1 MSSNAQLAHHVFFW
15 LKHPESTADLDQL
28 LTGIRSLTKIETV
41 RDFHIG
47 IPASTTP
54 RDVVETT
61 YHASELLFF
70 DSVADQE
77 AYQNHPLH
85 QQFVEEH
92 AHLWEK
98 VVVFDT
104 LSA

>member
-1 MSSNAQLAHHVFFW
+1 MSSHAPLAHHVFFW
-15 LKHPESTADLDQL
+15 LKNPDSEEDLAKL
-28 LTGIRSLTKIETV
+28 LAGIRRLTAIETV
-41 RDFHIG
+41 RGHHIG
-47 IPASTTP
+47 VPASTAP

-77 AYQNHPLH
+77 AYQTHPLH
-85 QQFVEEH
+85 TAFVEEH
-92 AHLWEK
+92 AHLWAK
-98 VVVFDT
+98 VVVFDA